1 MHCIPKCDAE
11 PLAATGRP
19 YEGKWHL
26 CTLHIGTGPMK
37 VLAVLFREFDHDCF
51 EFRIG
56 CLFGEIEDAVASPL
70 NSAPRISEIVHGIR
84 GFLAVTIFH
93 DFF

>member
-1 MHCIPKCDAE
+1 
-11 PLAATGRP
+11 
-19 YEGKWHL
+19 
-26 CTLHIGTGPMK
+26 MK

-56 CLFGEIEDAVASPL
+56 CLLGEIEDAVASPL

-93 DFF
+93 DFFFENDVDYCKRSLPAWNTA

>member
-1 MHCIPKCDAE
+1 
-11 PLAATGRP
+11 
-19 YEGKWHL
+19 
-26 CTLHIGTGPMK
+26 MK

-56 CLFGEIEDAVASPL
+56 CLLGEIEDAVASPL

-93 DFF
+93 DFFLKTTWITVKGHYLHGTRRKAGILQFAIVAWE